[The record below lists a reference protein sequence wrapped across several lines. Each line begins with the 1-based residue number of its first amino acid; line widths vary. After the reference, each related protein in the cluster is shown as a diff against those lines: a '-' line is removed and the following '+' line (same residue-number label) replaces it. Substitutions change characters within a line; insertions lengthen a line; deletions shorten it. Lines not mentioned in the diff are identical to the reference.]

1 MGGGDGASA
10 AWAAALDAMQ
20 RAEQRE
26 AERGEAGE
34 KAGEASGPISAP
46 SSSRISER
54 VVLVFDTETTGLST
68 ATDRVVQL
76 GAAYWRGGAQLG
88 PPRGMLVDP
97 GEGWG

>member
-1 MGGGDGASA
+1 M
-10 AWAAALDAMQ
+10 
-20 RAEQRE
+20 
-26 AERGEAGE
+26 
-34 KAGEASGPISAP
+34 
-46 SSSRISER
+46 
-54 VVLVFDTETTGLST
+54 LVFDTETTGLST